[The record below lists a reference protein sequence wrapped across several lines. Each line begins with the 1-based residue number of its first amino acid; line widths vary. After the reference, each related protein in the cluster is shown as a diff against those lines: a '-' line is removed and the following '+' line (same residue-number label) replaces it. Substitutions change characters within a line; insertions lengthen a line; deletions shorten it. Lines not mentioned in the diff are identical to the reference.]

1 MAFLKDG
8 KKNECCGCS
17 ACASICPSGCIS
29 MKEDEEGFLY
39 PQVDKDKCISC
50 GLCEKACPEG
60 YKDFY
65 KPEGIEAYIA
75 VNKDRTVVEKSTSGG
90 VFSALC
96 RQLTDR
102 GYTVYGAAMDEKL
115 KVRHIPAYDIEG
127 CGKFRKSKY
136 VQSDM
141 SSCFA
146 DIEMQLKKDK
156 KISFSGLPCQCAAL
170 KKYLKL
176 KRCRCEDLLLISVLC
191 RGVPP
196 QKLFDGYIS
205 ETEKKYGKKI
215 SSYEFRNKS
224 EGCGKGDIRSA
235 RMIFDDGSE
244 KILFKEEDPYLKG
257 YYKRLF
263 LRPSCGVCGFARR
276 ERVADITLSDHW
288 GLEGECEGLDVSK
301 GASLIMAVTDK
312 GKELVNDVK
321 EELTLI
327 AIDKDKALSAQTI
340 TSKPVYMHENRDRFF
355 SMLKKKSFYEA
366 VEKNVRPPL
375 QRIVRI
381 LLQEGKKHFFAGGKA
396 KGGRK

>member
-8 KKNECCGCS
+8 KKNKCCGCG

-29 MKEDEEGFLY
+29 MREDEEGFLY
-39 PQVDKDKCISC
+39 PQLNKDNCISC
-50 GLCEKACPEG
+50 GLCEKVCPEG
-60 YKDFY
+60 YKEFY

-75 VNKDRTVVEKSTSGG
+75 VNKDRSVVEKSTSGG
-90 VFSALC
+90 AFSALC
-96 RQLTDR
+96 DLLTGR
-102 GYTVYGAAMDEKL
+102 KYVVYGAVLDDKL
-115 KVRHIPAYDIEG
+115 KVRHIPAYDPAE
-127 CGKFRKSKY
+127 CEKFRKSKY

-146 DIEMQLKKDK
+146 DIAELLKEDK
-156 KISFSGLPCQCAAL
+156 KTAFSGLPCQCAAL
-170 KKYLKL
+170 KEYLKL
-176 KRCRCEDLLLISVLC
+176 KNCRCDNLLFISVLC

-196 QKLFDGYIS
+196 QKLFDRYIN
-205 ETEKKYGKKI
+205 EAEKKYGKKI
-215 SSYEFRNKS
+215 SSYEFRNKRS
-224 EGCGKGDIRSA
+224 DHGKSDIRSA
-235 RMIFDDGSE
+235 CIVFEDGSE

-263 LRPSCGVCGFARR
+263 LRPSCGECSFARR

-288 GLEGECEGLDVSK
+288 GLEEECAGLDVTK
-301 GASLIMAVTDK
+301 GASLIMAVNDK
-312 GKELVNDVK
+312 GKELLEDVK

-355 SMLKKKSFYEA
+355 SMLKKMSFYEA

-375 QRIVRI
+375 RRIVRI
-381 LLQEGKKHFFAGGKA
+381 LMQEVKKRFPAGGKA